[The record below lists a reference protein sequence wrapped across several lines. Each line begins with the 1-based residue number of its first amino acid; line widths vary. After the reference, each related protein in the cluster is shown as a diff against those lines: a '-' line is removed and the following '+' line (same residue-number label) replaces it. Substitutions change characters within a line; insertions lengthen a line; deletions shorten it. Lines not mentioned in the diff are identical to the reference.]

1 MIGFNTF
8 EKSLKC
14 IGLLY
19 QNDKSCAIVFTKN
32 KLFWTMDRFQ
42 VVMCYMK

>member
-19 QNDKSCAIVFTKN
+19 QNDKSCAIVCKD
-32 KLFWTMDRFQ
+32 KLF
-42 VVMCYMK
+42 